1 MNSTKKAGPDI
12 TSIVGFV
19 LGFIAI
25 LGGQA
30 IEGGSIKS
38 IIQPTAFI
46 IVIGGTLGATLLSYP
61 IREIKGALAGVR
73 KAFTQKADDPHE
85 VIKEIITYAAKAR
98 KDGLVSLE
106 HEIKNLS
113 HPFLAKVLTVAVDG
127 MDPKI
132 LSETMSAEI
141 DSVEEECMNQS
152 RVLGSAGGYAPT
164 IGILGAVL
172 GLITVMENLSDPS
185 KLGSGIAVAF
195 VATVYGVGS
204 ANLIFLPISKKI
216 EVKTKRESL
225 LKFMILEGVLSIQAG
240 LNPHYIEEK
249 LRAFYPEEPKAEKKP
264 EKKPEKEKPVK
275 APVGATAEAAK

>member
-1 MNSTKKAGPDI
+1 MSSTKKAGPDI
-12 TSIVGFV
+12 TSIVGLL
-19 LGFIAI
+19 LGIFAI

-46 IVIGGTLGATLLSYP
+46 IVIGGTLGATLLSFP
-61 IREIKGALAGVR
+61 IKEIRSAITGVR
-73 KAFTQKADDPHE
+73 RAFTQKADDPHE
-85 VIKEIITYAAKAR
+85 VIKEIIAYAAKAR

-106 HEIKNLS
+106 HELKNS
-113 HPFLAKVLTVAVDG
+113 SNPFLAKVLTVAVDG

-132 LSETMSAEI
+132 LAETMSSEI
-141 DSVEEECMNQS
+141 DAVEEECMNQA
-152 RVLGSAGGYAPT
+152 RVLGAAGGYAPT

-172 GLITVMENLSDPS
+172 GLITVMENLADPS

-204 ANLIFLPISKKI
+204 ANLIFLPIAKKI
-216 EVKTKRESL
+216 EIKTKRESL
-225 LKFMILEGVLSIQAG
+225 IKFMVLEGVLSIQAG

-249 LRAFYPEEPKAEKKP
+249 LRAFFPEEPKAEKKP
-264 EKKPEKEKPVK
+264 AKEKPVK
-275 APVGATAEAAK
+275 APAGATAEAAK